1 MEIFFRI
8 RNRALPAH
16 LSGDTVK
23 HRRTLLVLLFW
34 LALWQIGAWAVGS
47 HILLAG
53 PLQVVEALAALL
65 PTGAFWRSVATSFGK
80 IGLGFFAA
88 FFTGILVG
96 WLAFRVSFLQVLLAP
111 AITFMNSVPLASF
124 IILALIWTGSEDLA
138 VLTSYLVVFPMI
150 YVQTI
155 AGLESTDKKLLE
167 MAEVFQI
174 TGWRRIVGLY
184 WPALLPYL
192 MSGCKTA
199 LGMSWKAGT
208 AAEVIGVPAHTI
220 GEKLYLA
227 KVYLSTAELF
237 AWTFTIIMISLLSER
252 IFLFLLKQTGTRLLL
267 PSGRTHGPSADR
279 WGQHTESSRRIKTA
293 GLDKGTGRTEDNGLA
308 ERNELAKNTGLTK
321 DTRQTE
327 RNGLAEGAGLAGH
340 NGLTGQPR
348 QTGPT
353 LTVSA
358 LDKSFGSLQ
367 VLRQVSFSASA
378 DHPVCIMGPSGSG
391 KTTLFRILLGLEQP
405 DQGTVELTLLPA
417 SLTSNEPPRSAAA
430 HRPRTSSVSLPP
442 AVSAVFQEDRLCE
455 GFSPIDNLRLA
466 IPGLSSMAIRR
477 ELAKLLPEE
486 CLTRPVSTLS
496 GGMKRRTAIA
506 RALLAPSDM
515 VVLDEPFTGLDDE
528 TRQAA
533 IRFVLEKSAG
543 RLLLISTHQKED
555 VSRLNGEQILFS

>member
-1 MEIFFRI
+1 MELFFKI
-8 RNRALPAH
+8 RKRAFPAH
-16 LSGDTVK
+16 LSGDTVNY
-23 HRRTLLVLLFW
+23 RRTLLVLLFW

-96 WLAFRVSFLQVLLAP
+96 WLAFRLSFLQVLLAP

-237 AWTFTIIMISLLSER
+237 AWTFTIITISLLSEKV
-252 IFLFLLKQTGTRLLL
+252 FLLLLRQTGKRLLL
-267 PSGRTHGPSADR
+267 PSGRAHGLSADR
-279 WGQHTESSRRIKTA
+279 SVRTTKGGGQTKAA
-293 GLDKGTGRTEDNGLA
+293 GSAEDNGPA
-308 ERNELAKNTGLTK
+308 ENTGLTK
-321 DTRQTE
+321 GIGLTE
-327 RNGLAEGAGLAGH
+327 NTGLTESAGLTESNRLAE
-340 NGLTGQPR
+340 NTGLTGRPR

-367 VLRQVSFSASA
+367 VLRQVSFSVSA
-378 DHPVCIMGPSGSG
+378 GRPGCIMGPSGSG
-391 KTTLFRILLGLEQP
+391 KTTFFRILLGLEQP
-405 DQGTVELTLLPA
+405 DLGTVEFTFLPA
-417 SLTSNEPPRSAAA
+417 SLTSSEPPRSAAA
-430 HRPRTSSVSLPP
+430 HRPRTSSAGLPP

-466 IPGLSSMAIRR
+466 IPGLSSAAIRR
-477 ELAKLLPEE
+477 ELEKLLPEE

-533 IRFVLEKSAG
+533 IRFILEKSEG
-543 RLLLISTHQKED
+543 RLLLLSTHQKED